1 MGFFQALGEFQFLRQ
16 ALIAGVIIAGL
27 CSVLSVY
34 VVLKRMAF
42 IGQGISHAA
51 FGGIALGI
59 LLSDGTASPE
69 TWRNVI
75 TAVFCV
81 GVGLLI
87 AASSRAGKL
96 SADSAIGIFLAVA
109 MALGVILIS
118 LRQKYTADLM
128 TYLFGSILAVSPQD
142 IWMAAALAVV
152 VVGIIAALYK
162 ELLYFAFD
170 EEMAAASG
178 LPVGFLHYLLVAVLA
193 LTIVVSVKIVG
204 IILVSAFLVIP
215 GATGKLVGTRFS
227 GMMLT
232 AVLVGVGATLIGLYL
247 SHVLQIPSG
256 ASIVVV
262 QFITFIAIMLLNRLR
277 R

>member
-1 MGFFQALGEFQFLRQ
+1 VGFFQALGEFAFLRQ

-69 TWRNVI
+69 TWRNVT
-75 TAVFCV
+75 TALFCV

-96 SADSAIGIFLAVA
+96 SADSAIGIFLAVS

-142 IWMAAALAVV
+142 VWMAAVLAVV
-152 VVGIIAALYK
+152 VIGVVAALYK

-178 LPVGFLHYLLVAVLA
+178 LPVGFLHYLLVSILA

-215 GATGKLVGTRFS
+215 GTTGKLLGTRFS
-227 GMMLT
+227 GMMVA
-232 AVLVGVGATLIGLYL
+232 AVLVGIGATVVGLYL

-262 QFITFIAIMLLNRLR
+262 QFITFIAIMSLRRLR

>member
-1 MGFFQALGEFQFLRQ
+1 MGFLQALGEFQFLRQ
-16 ALIAGVIIAGL
+16 ALVAGVIIAGL

-59 LLSDGTASPE
+59 VLSDGTASPE
-69 TWRNVI
+69 AWRNVI

-109 MALGVILIS
+109 MALGVILIA

-142 IWMAAALAVV
+142 VGMAAALAVV
-152 VVGIIAALYK
+152 VIGIIAALYK

-178 LPVGFLHYLLVAVLA
+178 LPIGFLHYLLVAVLA

-215 GATGKLVGTRFS
+215 GATGKLVGARFS
-227 GMMLT
+227 GMMLV
-232 AVLVGVGATLIGLYL
+232 AVLVGVGSTLVGLYL
-247 SHVLQIPSG
+247 SHALQIPSG

-262 QFITFIAIMLLNRLR
+262 QFLTFLAIMLLNRIR

>member
-27 CSVLSVY
+27 CSMLSVY

-59 LLSDGTASPE
+59 LLADNTASPE

-142 IWMAAALAVV
+142 VWMAAALAVV
-152 VVGIIAALYK
+152 VVGVVAVLYK
-162 ELLYFAFD
+162 ELLNFAFD

-178 LPVGFLHYLLVAVLA
+178 LPVGFLHYLLVAILA

-215 GATGKLVGTRFS
+215 GATGKLMGTRFN
-227 GMMLT
+227 GMMLAA
-232 AVLVGVGATLIGLYL
+232 AVVGVGATLVGLYL

-262 QFITFIAIMLLNRLR
+262 QFITFLAIMLMNRMR

>member
-27 CSVLSVY
+27 CSMLSVY

-59 LLSDGTASPE
+59 LLADNTASPE

-142 IWMAAALAVV
+142 VWMAAALAVV
-152 VVGIIAALYK
+152 VVGVVAVLYK

-178 LPVGFLHYLLVAVLA
+178 LPVGFLHYLLVAILA

-215 GATGKLVGTRFS
+215 GATGKLMGTRFN
-227 GMMLT
+227 GMMLAA
-232 AVLVGVGATLIGLYL
+232 AVVGVGATLVGLYL

-262 QFITFIAIMLLNRLR
+262 QFITFLAIMLMNRMR

>member
-16 ALIAGVIIAGL
+16 ALIAGIIIAGL

-59 LLSDGTASPE
+59 LLADNTASPE

-75 TAVFCV
+75 TALFCV

-142 IWMAAALAVV
+142 VGMAAALAVV
-152 VVGIIAALYK
+152 VIGIVAALYK

-215 GATGKLVGTRFS
+215 GATGKLIATRFS
-227 GMMLT
+227 GMMLA
-232 AVLVGVGATLIGLYL
+232 AVLVGVGATLVGLYL

-262 QFITFIAIMLLNRLR
+262 QFITFLVIMSLNRLR